1 MSETTDQRCGYV
13 AICGAPN
20 AGKSTL
26 LNQMVGAKVS
36 IVTPKVQTTRA
47 RVLAIAIEGDAQII
61 FLDTPGV
68 FTAKRV
74 PERAMVDAA
83 WRAVEDSDVVLMLVD
98 AAKAERVDG
107 FVDEDTATLMAGLK
121 ERRGKK
127 ALLALN
133 KVDRVRRDHL
143 LPMSKRFADEG
154 VFDEIFMVSA
164 LTGDGVADLKRALG
178 RMTPTG
184 PWLYPE
190 DQLAEIPE
198 RALAAE
204 ITREQAFMQLH
215 QEVPYALAVEP
226 VSWKEMKDGSV
237 RIEEVIIVER
247 ESQRPI
253 VLGKGGARIKS
264 IGSAARAQ
272 LEKALERRVHLFL
285 EVRVEPNWTENK
297 KRLKALGFEI
307 EG

>member
-1 MSETTDQRCGYV
+1 MSETNQRCGYI

-47 RVLAIAIEGDAQII
+47 RVLAIAIEDDAQMI

-68 FTAKRV
+68 FTAKRI
-74 PERAMVDAA
+74 PERAMVEAA

-98 AAKAERVDG
+98 AAKADRVNG
-107 FVDEDTATLMAGLK
+107 FVDEDTATIMAGLK
-121 ERRGKK
+121 ARPGKK

-133 KVDRVRRDHL
+133 KVDRVRRERL
-143 LPMSKRFADEG
+143 LPMSQRFAEEG
-154 VFDEIFMVSA
+154 VFEEIFMVSA
-164 LTGDGVADLKRALG
+164 LSGDGVAELKRTLA
-178 RMTPTG
+178 RMVPPG

-204 ITREQAFMQLH
+204 ITREQAFLQLH
-215 QEVPYALAVEP
+215 QELPYALAVEP

-237 RIEEVIIVER
+237 RIEEAIIVER

-264 IGSAARAQ
+264 IGSSARVQ
-272 LEKALERRVHLFL
+272 LEKALDRRVHLFL

-297 KRLKALGFEI
+297 KRLRALGFEI

>member
-1 MSETTDQRCGYV
+1 MSTETEQRCGYV

-47 RVLAIAIEGDAQII
+47 RVLAIAIEGTAQII

-74 PERAMVDAA
+74 PERVMVEAA
-83 WRAVEDSDVVLMLVD
+83 WRAIEDADVVLMLVD
-98 AAKAERVDG
+98 AAKADRVNG
-107 FVDEDTATLMAGLK
+107 FIDEDTATLIAGLK
-121 ERRGKK
+121 ERHGKK

-133 KVDRVRRDHL
+133 KVDRVKRERL
-143 LPMSKRFADEG
+143 LPMSQRFAQEG
-154 VFDEIFMVSA
+154 VFEEIFMVSA
-164 LTGDGVADLKRALG
+164 LTGDGVAELKATLA
-178 RMTPTG
+178 RMMPKG

-215 QEVPYALAVEP
+215 QELPYALAVEP
-226 VSWKEMKDGSV
+226 ISWTEMKDGSV

-247 ESQRPI
+247 DSQRPI

-272 LEKALERRVHLFL
+272 LEKALDRRVHLFL
-285 EVRVEPNWTENK
+285 EVRVEPNWTENR

>member
-1 MSETTDQRCGYV
+1 MSEPNTKHCGFV

-26 LNQMVGAKVS
+26 LNHMVGSKVS

-47 RVLAIAIEGDAQII
+47 RLLAIAIEDTAQII
-61 FLDTPGV
+61 FVDTPGV
-68 FTAKRV
+68 FTAKR
-74 PERAMVDAA
+74 PQERAMVDAA
-83 WRAVEDSDVVLMLVD
+83 WRAVEDADVVLMLVD
-98 AAKAERVDG
+98 AARAERVKD
-107 FVDEDTATLMAGLK
+107 FIDADTEILMAGLK
-121 ERRGKK
+121 ERDKK
-127 ALLALN
+127 AVLALN
-133 KVDRVRRDHL
+133 KVDRIKRDRL
-143 LPMSKRFADEG
+143 LPISQRFAEVGAFAD
-154 VFDEIFMVSA
+154 IFMISA
-164 LTGDGVADLKRALG
+164 LTGDGVGDLKATLART
-178 RMTPTG
+178 MPTG

-198 RALAAE
+198 RLLAAE

-215 QEVPYALAVEP
+215 QELPYSLAIEP
-226 VSWKEMKDGSV
+226 VSWTEMNDGSV
-237 RIEEVIIVER
+237 RIEEAIIVER

-272 LEKALERRVHLFL
+272 LQKALDRRVHLFL
-285 EVRVEPNWTENK
+285 EVKVEPGWTESA
-297 KRLKALGFEI
+297 KRLRALGFEI

>member
-1 MSETTDQRCGYV
+1 M

-47 RVLAIAIEGDAQII
+47 RVLAIAIAGSAQII

-68 FTAKRV
+68 FTAKRT

-83 WRAVEDSDVVLMLVD
+83 WRAVEDADIVLMLVD
-98 AAKAERVDG
+98 AAKADRVDG
-107 FVDEDTATLMAGLK
+107 FIDEDTAILVAGLK
-121 ERRGKK
+121 ERPRKK
-127 ALLALN
+127 AVLALN
-133 KVDRVRRDHL
+133 KIDRVHRERL
-143 LPMSKRFADEG
+143 LPMSQRFAGEG
-154 VFDEIFMVSA
+154 VFDEIFMISA
-164 LTGDGVADLKRALG
+164 LNGDGVIDLKRALA
-178 RMTPTG
+178 RMAPPG

-198 RALAAE
+198 RELAAE
-204 ITREQAFMQLH
+204 ITREQAFLQLH

-237 RIEEVIIVER
+237 RIEEAIIVER

-253 VLGKGGARIKS
+253 VLGKGGARIKA
-264 IGSAARAQ
+264 IGSAARGQ
-272 LEKALERRVHLFL
+272 IEIALERRVHLFL
-285 EVRVEPNWTENK
+285 DVRVEPNWTENK
-297 KRLKALGFEI
+297 KRLRALGFEI